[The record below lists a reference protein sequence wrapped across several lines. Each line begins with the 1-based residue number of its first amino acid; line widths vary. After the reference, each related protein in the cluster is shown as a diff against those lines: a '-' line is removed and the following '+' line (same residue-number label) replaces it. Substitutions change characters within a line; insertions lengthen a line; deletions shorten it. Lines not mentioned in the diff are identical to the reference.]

1 MQKRYRWLTLH
12 QFDQTLSQLKPLLNL
27 PVPNTGWI
35 RAIRESLGMTAKQLA
50 KRLGVSPPRITQL
63 EADETDG
70 RVTIKTLRRS
80 AEALDCVLV
89 YGLVP
94 RTSLEEMVKQQA
106 RKVAQAQ
113 VQYVSH
119 SMQLEAQ
126 KLPEALLQ
134 QEVEAVTE
142 AVLKAWPRHLWDDG
156 DDKNADESKKNDATR
171 RHNAIDR
178 G

>member
-1 MQKRYRWLTLH
+1 M
-12 QFDQTLSQLKPLLNL
+12 
-27 PVPNTGWI
+27 
-35 RAIRESLGMTAKQLA
+35 
-50 KRLGVSPPRITQL
+50 
-63 EADETDG
+63 EADEADG

-94 RTSLEEMVKQQA
+94 RTSLEQMVKQRA
-106 RKVAQAQ
+106 RKVAQAR

-126 KLPEALLQ
+126 QLSEALLQ

-142 AVLKAWPRHLWDDG
+142 EVLKAWPRNLWDE
-156 DDKNADESKKNDATR
+156 N
-171 RHNAIDR
+171 
-178 G
+178 

>member
-1 MQKRYRWLTLH
+1 MQKRYRWLMLH
-12 QFDQTLSQLKPLLNL
+12 QFDQTLSQLKSLLNL
-27 PVPNTGWI
+27 PSPSSGWI
-35 RAIRESLGMTAKQLA
+35 RAIRESLGMSAKQLA
-50 KRLGVSPPRITQL
+50 KRLGVSPPRITRL
-63 EADETDG
+63 EADEAEG
-70 RVTIKTLRRS
+70 RVTLNTLRRS

-94 RTSLEEMVKQQA
+94 RTSLEQMVKQQA

-126 KLPEALLQ
+126 KLSEALLQ

-142 AVLKAWPRHLWDDG
+142 DVLKAWPRNLWDED
-156 DDKNADESKKNDATR
+156 DATR
-171 RHNAIDR
+171 RYNTTDR